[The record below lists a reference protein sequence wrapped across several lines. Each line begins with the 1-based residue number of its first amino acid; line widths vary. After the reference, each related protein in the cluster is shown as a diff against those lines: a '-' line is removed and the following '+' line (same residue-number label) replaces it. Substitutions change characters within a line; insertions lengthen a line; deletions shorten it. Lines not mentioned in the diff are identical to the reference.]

1 MGDVNHR
8 SMSMRFEEVVG
19 QPQAVKL
26 LSQAI
31 AKHRIAPAYL
41 FVGADGIGKRLT
53 ARYFVEYLASREET
67 PEQLARIRK
76 RMEQGNHPDLLWVEP
91 TYQHQGQLLS
101 VSQAKAQGLQR
112 KAPPRIRIEQ
122 VREISQFLSR
132 PPLESPRSLV
142 VIDRA
147 DLMAEGA
154 ANGLLKTLEEPGQA
168 TIIAIASSEAALLP
182 TIVSR
187 CTRIPFYRLSPEAL
201 EQVLRSRG
209 YGEIVDNSTVIALA
223 QGSPGEAI
231 SNFEQLQTC
240 PEKILKSLQNLPQ
253 NPRLLLDLAKTIPQ
267 TLDTPTQLWLIGY
280 LQQFYW
286 QNHRSSQE
294 LDILARAS
302 RALLSYVQPRLVWEV
317 TLLAMGNN

>member
-1 MGDVNHR
+1 
-8 SMSMRFEEVVG
+8 MSMGFEGAIG

-31 AKHRIAPAYL
+31 AKNRIAPAYL
-41 FVGADGIGKRLT
+41 FVGPEGIGKRLT
-53 ARYFVEYLASREET
+53 AGYFAERLASTEDT
-67 PEQLARIRK
+67 PEQRARIRK

-101 VSQAKAQGLQR
+101 VSQAKAQGVKR
-112 KAPPRIRIEQ
+112 KALPRIRIEQ
-122 VREISQFLSR
+122 VRDISQFLSR

-142 VIDRA
+142 VIDQA

-168 TIIAIASSEAALLP
+168 TIIVIAASEAALLP

-187 CTRIPFYRLSPEAL
+187 CRRIPFYRLSPEAL
-201 EQVLRSRG
+201 AQVLKSRG
-209 YGEIVDNSTVIALA
+209 YGEIVDRPTVMALA

-231 SNFEQLQTC
+231 AAFEQLQAC
-240 PEKILKSLQNLPQ
+240 PPEIVQSLQHLPGT
-253 NPRLLLDLAKTIPQ
+253 PRELLTLAKTIPQ

-286 QNHRSSQE
+286 QHHQSSQGLQLLE
-294 LDILARAS
+294 KAR

-317 TLLAMGNN
+317 TLLAIGTQE

>member
-1 MGDVNHR
+1 MTLG
-8 SMSMRFEEVVG
+8 FEGVIG
-19 QPQAVKL
+19 QPQAIRL
-26 LSQAI
+26 LTQAI
-31 AKHRIAPAYL
+31 RKNRIAPAYL
-41 FVGADGIGKRLT
+41 FVGPEGIGKCLT
-53 ARYFVEYLASREET
+53 ASLFVQRLASTEDS
-67 PEQLARIRK
+67 PEQRARIKK

-101 VSQAKAQGLQR
+101 VSQAKAQGVQR
-112 KAPPRIRIEQ
+112 KALPRIRIEQ

-187 CTRIPFYRLSPEAL
+187 CTRIPFYRLHPEAL
-201 EQVLRSRG
+201 EQVLRSLG
-209 YGEIVDNSTVIALA
+209 YGEIVDRPTVMALA

-231 SNFEQLQTC
+231 AAFEQLQAC
-240 PEKILKSLQNLPQ
+240 PPEILQSLQHLPRT
-253 NPRLLLDLAKTIPQ
+253 PRPLLELAKTIPQ

-286 QNHRSSQE
+286 QNHSSSQWLQPLE
-294 LDILARAS
+294 KARQ
-302 RALLSYVQPRLVWEV
+302 ALLSYVQPRLVWEV
-317 TLLAMGNN
+317 TLLAIARNQ

>member
-1 MGDVNHR
+1 MTLG
-8 SMSMRFEEVVG
+8 FEGVIG
-19 QPQAVKL
+19 QPQAIRL

-31 AKHRIAPAYL
+31 AKNRIAPAYL
-41 FVGADGIGKRLT
+41 FVGPEGIGKRLS
-53 ARYFVEYLASREET
+53 ARSFVQHLASTEDS
-67 PEQLARIRK
+67 PEQRARIKK

-101 VSQAKAQGLQR
+101 VTQAKAQGVQR
-112 KAPPRIRIEQ
+112 KALPRIRIEQ
-122 VREISQFLSR
+122 VREISQFLGR

-201 EQVLRSRG
+201 EQVLRSQG
-209 YGEIVDNSTVIALA
+209 YEEIVDRPTVMALA

-231 SNFEQLQTC
+231 AAFEQLQAC
-240 PEKILKSLQNLPQ
+240 PPEILQSLQHLPRT
-253 NPRLLLDLAKTIPQ
+253 PRPLLELAKTIPQ

-286 QNHRSSQE
+286 QNHPSSPWLQPLE
-294 LDILARAS
+294 KARQ
-302 RALLSYVQPRLVWEV
+302 ALLSYVQPRLVWEV
-317 TLLAMGNN
+317 TLLAMARNEE

>member
-1 MGDVNHR
+1 MTLG
-8 SMSMRFEEVVG
+8 FEGVIG
-19 QPQAVKL
+19 QPQAIRL
-26 LSQAI
+26 LGQAI
-31 AKHRIAPAYL
+31 RKNRIAPAYL
-41 FVGADGIGKRLT
+41 FVGPEGIGKRLT
-53 ARYFVEYLASREET
+53 ASYFVQRLASTEDS
-67 PEQLARIRK
+67 PEQRARIKK

-101 VSQAKAQGLQR
+101 VSQAKAQGVQR

-142 VIDRA
+142 VIDQA

-168 TIIAIASSEAALLP
+168 TIIVIASSEAALLP

-187 CTRIPFYRLSPEAL
+187 CTRIPFYRLHPDSL
-201 EQVLRSRG
+201 EQVLRSLG
-209 YGEIVDNSTVIALA
+209 YAEILDRPTVMALA

-231 SNFEQLQTC
+231 AAFEQLQAC
-240 PEKILKSLQNLPQ
+240 PGEILHTLHHLPRT
-253 NPRLLLDLAKTIPQ
+253 PRPLLELAKTIPQ

-280 LQQFYW
+280 LQEFYW
-286 QNHRSSQE
+286 QNHQSSQLLQPLE
-294 LDILARAS
+294 RARH
-302 RALLSYVQPRLVWEV
+302 ALLSYVQPRLVWEV
-317 TLLAMGNN
+317 TLLAMACNE

>member
-1 MGDVNHR
+1 MTLG
-8 SMSMRFEEVVG
+8 FEGVIG
-19 QPQAVKL
+19 QPQAIRL
-26 LSQAI
+26 LGQAI
-31 AKHRIAPAYL
+31 RKNRIAPAYL
-41 FVGADGIGKRLT
+41 FVGPEGIGKGLT
-53 ARYFVEYLASREET
+53 ARYFVQHLASTEDS
-67 PEQLARIRK
+67 PEQRARIKK
-76 RMEQGNHPDLLWVEP
+76 RLEQGNHPDLLWVEP

-101 VSQAKAQGLQR
+101 VTQAKAEGVQR

-142 VIDRA
+142 VIDQA

-168 TIIAIASSEAALLP
+168 TIIVIASSEAALLP

-187 CTRIPFYRLSPEAL
+187 CTRIPFYRLSPELL
-201 EQVLRSRG
+201 EQVLKSQG
-209 YGEIVDNSTVIALA
+209 YGDIVDRPTVMALA

-231 SNFEQLQTC
+231 AAFEQLQAC
-240 PEKILKSLQNLPQ
+240 PPEILQSLQHLPR
-253 NPRLLLDLAKTIPQ
+253 NPRPLLELAKTIPQ

-286 QNHRSSQE
+286 QNYQSSQLLQPLE
-294 LDILARAS
+294 RARH
-302 RALLSYVQPRLVWEV
+302 ALLNYVQPRLVWEV

>member
-1 MGDVNHR
+1 MTLG
-8 SMSMRFEEVVG
+8 FEGVIG
-19 QPQAVKL
+19 QPQAIRL
-26 LSQAI
+26 LGQAI
-31 AKHRIAPAYL
+31 RKNRIAPAYL
-41 FVGADGIGKRLT
+41 FVGPEGIGKRLT
-53 ARYFVEYLASREET
+53 ASYFVQRLASTEDS
-67 PEQLARIRK
+67 PEQRARIKK

-101 VSQAKAQGLQR
+101 VSQAKAQGVQR

-142 VIDRA
+142 VIDQA

-168 TIIAIASSEAALLP
+168 TIIVIASSEAALLP

-187 CTRIPFYRLSPEAL
+187 CTRIPFYRLHPDSL
-201 EQVLRSRG
+201 EQVLRSLG
-209 YGEIVDNSTVIALA
+209 YGEILDRPTVMALA

-231 SNFEQLQTC
+231 AAFEQLQAC
-240 PEKILKSLQNLPQ
+240 PGEILHTLHHLPRT
-253 NPRLLLDLAKTIPQ
+253 PRPLLELAKTIPQ

-280 LQQFYW
+280 LQEFYW
-286 QNHRSSQE
+286 QNHQSSQLLQPLE
-294 LDILARAS
+294 RARH
-302 RALLSYVQPRLVWEV
+302 ALLSYVQPRLVWEV
-317 TLLAMGNN
+317 TLLAMACNE

>member
-1 MGDVNHR
+1 MNLGFAGVI
-8 SMSMRFEEVVG
+8 G

-31 AKHRIAPAYL
+31 AKNRIAPAYL
-41 FVGADGIGKRLT
+41 FVGPEGIGKRLT
-53 ARYFVEYLASREET
+53 AAYFVEHLASTEDA
-67 PEQLARIRK
+67 PEQRARIKK

-101 VSQAKAQGLQR
+101 LSQAKAQGVKR

-142 VIDRA
+142 AIDRA

-168 TIIAIASSEAALLP
+168 TIIVIATSEAALLP

-187 CTRIPFYRLSPEAL
+187 CRRIPFYRLSPEAL
-201 EQVLRSRG
+201 AQVLRAGG
-209 YGEIVDNSTVIALA
+209 YGEIVDNPTLMALA

-231 SNFEQLQTC
+231 AAFEQLQAC
-240 PEKILKSLQNLPQ
+240 PKEMLQSLQNLPR
-253 NPRLLLDLAKTIPQ
+253 NPRLLLELAKTIPQ

-286 QNHRSSQE
+286 QNYQSSQMLHPLE
-294 LDILARAS
+294 RAS

-317 TLLAMGNN
+317 TLLAIGS

>member
-1 MGDVNHR
+1 
-8 SMSMRFEEVVG
+8 MSMGFEGAIG

-31 AKHRIAPAYL
+31 AKNRIAPAYL
-41 FVGADGIGKRLT
+41 FVGPEGIGKRLT
-53 ARYFVEYLASREET
+53 AGYFAERLASTEDT
-67 PEQLARIRK
+67 PEQRARIRK

-91 TYQHQGQLLS
+91 TYQHQGQRLS
-101 VSQAKAQGLQR
+101 VSQAKAQGVKR
-112 KAPPRIRIEQ
+112 KALPRIRIEQ
-122 VREISQFLSR
+122 VRDISQFLSR

-142 VIDRA
+142 VIDQA

-168 TIIAIASSEAALLP
+168 TIIVIAASEAALLP

-187 CTRIPFYRLSPEAL
+187 CRRIPFYRLSPEAL
-201 EQVLRSRG
+201 AQVLKSRG
-209 YGEIVDNSTVIALA
+209 YGEIVDRPTVMALA

-231 SNFEQLQTC
+231 AAFEQLQAC
-240 PEKILKSLQNLPQ
+240 PPEILQSLQHLPRT
-253 NPRLLLDLAKTIPQ
+253 PRELLTLAKTIPQ

-286 QNHRSSQE
+286 QHHQSSQGLQLLE
-294 LDILARAS
+294 KAR

-317 TLLAMGNN
+317 TLLAIGTQE

>member
-1 MGDVNHR
+1 MNWGDTMTMG
-8 SMSMRFEEVVG
+8 FEGVMG

-31 AKHRIAPAYL
+31 AKNRIAPAYL
-41 FVGADGIGKRLT
+41 FVGPEGIGKRLT
-53 ARYFVEYLASREET
+53 AGYFAEYLASTEA
-67 PEQLARIRK
+67 PAEQRGRLRK

-101 VSQAKAQGLQR
+101 VSQAKAEGVKR

-132 PPLESPRSLV
+132 PPLESPRSVV
-142 VIDRA
+142 VIDQA

-168 TIIAIASSEAALLP
+168 TLIVIASSEAALLS

-187 CTRIPFYRLSPEAL
+187 CRRIPFYRLSPEDLA
-201 EQVLRSRG
+201 QVLKWRG
-209 YGEIVDNSTVIALA
+209 YGEIVDRPTVMALA

-231 SNFEQLQTC
+231 AAFEQLQAC
-240 PEKILKSLQNLPQ
+240 PAEMLQSLQNLPPT
-253 NPRLLLDLAKTIPQ
+253 PRELLTLAKTIPQ

-286 QNHRSSQE
+286 QNYQSSQKLQPLE
-294 LDILARAS
+294 KAR

-317 TLLAMGNN
+317 TLLAIGSQK

>member
-1 MGDVNHR
+1 
-8 SMSMRFEEVVG
+8 MSIKFEEVMG
-19 QPQAVKL
+19 QPQAVRL

-31 AKHRIAPAYL
+31 DKNRIAPAYL
-41 FVGADGIGKRLT
+41 FVGPDGIGKRLS
-53 ARYFVEYLASREET
+53 ARYFVEYLASREDT
-67 PEQLARIRK
+67 PEHLARMRK

-101 VSQAKAQGLQR
+101 VTQAKAEGVKR

-142 VIDRA
+142 AIDRA

-187 CTRIPFYRLSPEAL
+187 CTRIPFYRLSPETLA
-201 EQVLRSRG
+201 QVLRSRG
-209 YGEIVDNSTVIALA
+209 YGEIVANPTVMALA

-231 SNFEQLQTC
+231 AAFEQLQAC
-240 PEKILKSLQNLPQ
+240 PPELLQSLQNLPPT
-253 NPRLLLDLAKTIPQ
+253 PREQLTLAKTIPQ

-286 QNHRSSQE
+286 QNHPSSQTLQPLE
-294 LDILARAS
+294 KAS
-302 RALLSYVQPRLVWEV
+302 RALLNYVQPRLVWEV
-317 TLLAMGNN
+317 TLLAMASGQ